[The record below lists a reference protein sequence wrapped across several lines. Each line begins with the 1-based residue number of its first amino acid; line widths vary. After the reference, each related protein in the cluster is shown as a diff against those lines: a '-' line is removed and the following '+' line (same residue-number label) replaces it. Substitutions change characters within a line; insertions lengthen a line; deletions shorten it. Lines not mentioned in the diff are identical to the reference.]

1 MKKIFLILLIIFFN
15 TKALSKNI
23 VYLDVQYIID
33 NSNIGKFYKKKIN
46 ETNSS
51 NIELLKKKEE
61 EINKKKLEIENQKN
75 ILSND
80 QMQLKI
86 NDLNLLV
93 KKFKSEKIVFNN
105 KIVDDKKIFTSNI
118 LKLLNP
124 ILTEYVEKKEI
135 ILVVE
140 KKNILIGVKSLDIT
154 NDILNL
160 LNQETIKKN
169 LIND

>member
-51 NIELLKKKEE
+51 NIEFLKKKEE

-86 NDLNLLV
+86 NDLKLLV
-93 KKFKSEKIVFNN
+93 KSEKIVFNN

>member
-51 NIELLKKKEE
+51 NIEFLKKKEE

>member
-46 ETNSS
+46 ETNSR